1 MKQRTLITDRL
12 YFGLDPFRLI
22 AATSRA
28 LSRVVGLPPERAR
41 VSATHLRHDFA
52 LDTIQ
57 GRAVVDE
64 LVAEGLLEPPSED
77 RAGYRL
83 TSEFFE
89 FAAARV
95 VDPLP
100 RTRAKVLLTEA
111 CTMAERINAESV
123 DNPLAIASF
132 AVYGDYMSRS
142 HRLDELSLGI
152 VVERRASVRRRRF
165 GRILTKAEGAVAIRE
180 AFRELSSFVRVR
192 LVTDERSLPR
202 PFSRVFDADA
212 AERR

>member
-1 MKQRTLITDRL
+1 MKQRTLVTDRL
-12 YFGLDPFRLI
+12 YFGMDPFRLI
-22 AATSRA
+22 AATGRA

-52 LDTIQ
+52 LDTVQ
-57 GRAVVDE
+57 GRAVVEE

-83 TSEFFE
+83 TTEFVE

-100 RTRAKVLLTEA
+100 RARAKVLLTEA
-111 CTMAERINAESV
+111 CALAERINAESV

-142 HRLDELSLGI
+142 HRLDALSLGI
-152 VVERRASVRRRRF
+152 VVERRATVRRRRF
-165 GRILTKAEGAVAIRE
+165 GRVLTKAEGAVAIRE
-180 AFRELSSFVRVR
+180 AFRELSSFARVR

-212 AERR
+212 GERR